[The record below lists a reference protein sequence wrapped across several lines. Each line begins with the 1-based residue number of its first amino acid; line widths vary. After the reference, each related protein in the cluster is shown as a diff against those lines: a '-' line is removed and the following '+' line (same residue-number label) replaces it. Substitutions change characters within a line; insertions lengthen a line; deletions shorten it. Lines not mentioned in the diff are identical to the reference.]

1 MIELLVNGHA
11 VDIPTFMYIWAGAAL
26 AGGLLAGL
34 IGGSAFVW
42 WLGKEEV
49 KR

>member
-1 MIELLVNGHA
+1 MIELLVNGYA
-11 VDIPTFMYIWAGAAL
+11 VDIPTFMYIWTGAAL
-26 AGGLLAGL
+26 AGGLLTGL
-34 IGGSAFVW
+34 IGGATFVW

>member
-1 MIELLVNGHA
+1 MIELLINGYA

-34 IGGSAFVW
+34 IGGAAFVGW
-42 WLGKEEV
+42 ISK
-49 KR
+49 